1 MKECCNSYLNEQFGG
16 EKELIDEIYSEYV
29 SSINEKIKEAAGAL
43 VSGDWKLLDVVA
55 HTIKGNALAVGDK
68 DMADTAISMRTSA
81 QLSDH
86 ERASALLARIKDLS
100 TTL

>member
-1 MKECCNSYLNEQFGG
+1 MKECCNAYLSEQFGG
-16 EKELIDEIYSEYV
+16 EKELIEEIYSEYV
-29 SSINEKIKEAAGAL
+29 SSIDEKMKEAVGAL
-43 VSGDWKLLDVVA
+43 ASGDWKRLDVVA

-81 QLSDH
+81 QLADSA
-86 ERASALLARIKDLS
+86 RASDLLERIKELS